1 MCKGALTISKDQG
14 NVAVLFC
21 DICEFDKIVVAE
33 KERLVYL
40 LDGLFRSFDKLCFN
54 FKVQKIETVGKTY
67 MACAGLKEYEYENLL
82 DGTKSENSTT
92 RILSLALEMMKQAR
106 QYKWGDSLK
115 EFELKIG
122 IHYGTVLAGVI
133 GFHKPQFSLIGD
145 TVNTTSRV
153 CSTGQSGKIIIS
165 EAAYEQLNDKYIDK
179 YRFIEKSV
187 EAKGKGTL
195 KTYTLENKLIT
206 AEQIGFNKGMA
217 MSKMSPKHSFFNSP
231 LHKKSPTLSNFSMGM
246 SLIMQPISNGKEI
259 CSAALPE
266 RNAYSGK
273 KLHSL
278 IELEKAPLKNYQN
291 VLTNSPSPHKI
302 AVIDEENESGSLFSP
317 KNLRKISSSKPGSS
331 IGSKNKDVQ
340 HKGPISDFGQM
351 IMKENPKPSISK
363 NEHETQLLKM
373 QPLEEDQQNIT
384 ERVKMSKGGF
394 QKPLIFS
401 EKKIVLLNSLQSCF
415 SAPNS
420 SDHASERTGR
430 RMSSY
435 PLIKRQG
442 SFKKIF
448 QRIVDMLGQVK
459 GKKGRHKKSKSLD
472 KTDKKKTL
480 ESSRQL
486 EKKGSSPEL
495 VMSGVIKPILE
506 EQVMKKEQE
515 KLECIIFGS
524 EENSIQ
530 EEIASQEQILI
541 QKQQQDAHLSG
552 NFLSQNI
559 LSQNGSSRDVF
570 IDIGQNRDPQKQ
582 TILIPNFKETF
593 EEFQNN
599 VTMNPGAS
607 RGVADLII
615 EEQKLSPQ
623 PPRRGSSKGSKGSIS
638 GNNWK
643 PRSPQSNTFSSP
655 KIMNVNLVKTRSRN
669 RLSGGVSLQS
679 LEIEGD
685 EEIEEFYR
693 CLEKKPKFLKNLND
707 LKKSMMR
714 HSGLDIVSQQEE
726 NRSESILREN
736 RFWLNFS
743 NEQNDLAD
751 AFYKRVKDKNAQNDL
766 LNLCLVCLFV
776 FGINCF
782 KFCLPDRYIYAK
794 ELLGGIMSFIF
805 AIIIFWYFSP
815 KLGRL
820 FKPFILLF
828 FSIFVAITFEA
839 FNLNKQ
845 IDSIVPKLEI
855 SLVYYTCSH
864 LSFLCFRQVL
874 IITLI
879 YFVVVHIMQF
889 VLAEDG
895 GHLLANFFS
904 FGIWNIGILYFRNKM
919 EIDFFNKMRVT
930 DYEKKRLNEMIQ
942 YLLPPHVSI
951 NLKFIN
957 FVKFFIVNNFMNL
970 INRYWKKL

>member
-92 RILSLALEMMKQAR
+92 RILSLALEMMRQAR

-165 EAAYEQLNDKYIDK
+165 EAAYEQLNDKYTDK

-195 KTYTLENKLIT
+195 KTYTLENKLMT

-231 LHKKSPTLSNFSMGM
+231 LHKKSPTLANFSMGM
-246 SLIMQPISNGKEI
+246 SITMQPVSNGKESS
-259 CSAALPE
+259 SAGLPE
-266 RNAYSGK
+266 KFASSSI

-278 IELEKAPLKNYQN
+278 IELDKVPLKNYQN
-291 VLTNSPSPHKI
+291 VLLNSPSPHKI

-317 KNLRKISSSKPGSS
+317 KNLRKVSSSKPGSS
-331 IGSKNKDVQ
+331 IGSKNKDAQ
-340 HKGPISDFGQM
+340 LKGQISDFGEM
-351 IMKENPKPSISK
+351 VMKATHKPSISK
-363 NEHETQLLKM
+363 NENEAQLLKM
-373 QPLEEDQQNIT
+373 HPLEEDQQNMT
-384 ERVKMSKGGF
+384 ERFKISKGGF

-415 SAPNS
+415 SVPNTN
-420 SDHASERTGR
+420 DHASERTIR

-435 PLIKRQG
+435 PLIKHQG

-459 GKKGRHKKSKSLD
+459 GKKGRHKKSKSLEKSD
-472 KTDKKKTL
+472 KNKDL
-480 ESSRQL
+480 GSSRQI

-495 VMSGVIKPILE
+495 AMSGAIKPNILA
-506 EQVMKKEQE
+506 EQAMKKEPE
-515 KLECIIFGS
+515 KLECILFGS
-524 EENSIQ
+524 EENSVQ
-530 EEIASQEQILI
+530 EEIVSNEQILI
-541 QKQQQDAHLSG
+541 QKQQHQDAHLSG
-552 NFLSQNI
+552 NFFSQNL
-559 LSQNGSSRDVF
+559 LSQNGSSHDV
-570 IDIGQNRDPQKQ
+570 ILDIGQNRDPQKQ

-593 EEFQNN
+593 EEFENN

-607 RGVADLII
+607 RVADLII
-615 EEQKLSPQ
+615 EEQKVNP
-623 PPRRGSSKGSKGSIS
+623 SSKGSKKSNS
-638 GNNWK
+638 GINWK
-643 PRSPQSNTFSSP
+643 PRSSQANTFSSP

-669 RLSGGVSLQS
+669 RLSGGMSLQS
-679 LEIEGD
+679 LEMEGD

-707 LKKSMMR
+707 LRRSMLKQ
-714 HSGLDIVSQQEE
+714 SGLDIVSQQEE

-736 RFWLNFS
+736 RLWLNFS
-743 NEQNDLAD
+743 KEQNDLAE
-751 AFYKRVKDKNAQNDL
+751 AFYRRVKDKNGQNDL
-766 LNLCLVCLFV
+766 LNLCLVCILI

-782 KFCLPDRYIYAK
+782 KFFLQDRYIYAK
-794 ELLGGIMSFIF
+794 EFIGCIMSFIF
-805 AIIIFWYFSP
+805 AILIFWYFNA

-820 FKPFILLF
+820 FKPLILLL
-828 FSIFVAITFEA
+828 FSLFAGIIVDA
-839 FNLNKQ
+839 FNLNSQ
-845 IDSIVPKLEI
+845 IDSIVPKIEI

-879 YFVVVHIMQF
+879 YFIVVYIMQF

-904 FGIWNIGILYFRNKM
+904 FGIWNIGILYYRNKM

-930 DYEKKRLNEMIQ
+930 DYEKKRLNEIIQ
-942 YLLPPHVSI
+942 YLLPPHVI
-951 NLKFIN
+951 IKILN
-957 FVKFFIVNNFMNL
+957 F
-970 INRYWKKL
+970 